1 MKRSSGKILPSSP
14 ARSPLAFIFCSTHPQ
29 GLFSMFMK
37 RDTWIY
43 LVVTIWAAIWFATSW
58 QQYFSS
64 LAYYA
69 LLLLPLMVFAWFRQ
83 ELKTKLSWW
92 LYIEV
97 WLGVFVGYG
106 MLIVLDNGG
115 NTELAT
121 LFITCCCLDLM
132 LEANG
137 YIRHFDGF
145 RKISLDMAILLG
157 IVLLT
162 GLGSAMAVSG
172 IGDPRFDH
180 NGILLIGGVFVPA
193 KIADN
198 FGLFLGF
205 WLQFFLLW
213 LAGFIIYYINHYLL
227 VPRLLKERGIVY
239 YAAGVAGTVVILYP
253 ILAQLITWLPFNERF
268 QVISSQPFDAENA
281 WGVFAVLIG
290 TLPVILAI
298 HWFRQHSR
306 IATLEKQQVQAELD
320 VLKQQINPH
329 FFFNTLNNLYALS
342 LTRSAK
348 TPQVILQLSELMR
361 YVIYEGQKE
370 QVPLSAEVKYMEDYL
385 HLQKIRMHKSVDV
398 QLHHEGYDPSL
409 QISPLLLIILIE
421 NAFKHGVEPAEGASF
436 LHIKLQTEKDEVYFT
451 CRNSVE
457 PAEKEMAKGIGLE
470 NLRRRLQLLYPGD
483 HTLHT
488 ETDGHTFFASL
499 KLQLHAAASPHH

>member
-1 MKRSSGKILPSSP
+1 
-14 ARSPLAFIFCSTHPQ
+14 
-29 GLFSMFMK
+29 MK

-83 ELKTKLSWW
+83 ALKAKLTWW
-92 LYIEV
+92 QYIAA
-97 WLGVFVGYG
+97 WLAVFAGYG
-106 MLIVLDNGG
+106 LLIVSVNGG
-115 NTELAT
+115 NAELGT
-121 LFITCCCLDLM
+121 LFVTCFWLDLV

-137 YIRHFDGF
+137 YIRHFQRF
-145 RKISLDMAILLG
+145 RKISLDVAILLG
-157 IVLLT
+157 MVLLT

-180 NGILLIGGVFVPA
+180 DGLLLIGGVFDAA
-193 KIADN
+193 KIMGH
-198 FGLFLGF
+198 FGLFLSF

-213 LAGFIIYYINHYLL
+213 LAGFLIYYINHYFL

-239 YAAGVAGTVVILYP
+239 YAAGVAGTVVVLYP
-253 ILAQLITWLPFNERF
+253 VLAQLIIWLPFNERF
-268 QVISSQPFDAENA
+268 QIISSQPFDAENA

-290 TLPVILAI
+290 TLPVIVAI
-298 HWFRQHSR
+298 HWFRQHST
-306 IATLEKQQVQAELD
+306 IAALEKQQVQAELD

-348 TPQVILQLSELMR
+348 TPEVILQLSELMR

-370 QVPLSAEVKYMEDYL
+370 QVTLGAEVKYMEDYL

-398 QLHHEGYDPSL
+398 QLDYESYDPSL

-421 NAFKHGVEPAEGASF
+421 NAFKHGVEPAENAAF
-436 LHIKLQTEKDEVYFT
+436 LHMQLQTRKDEVYFS

-457 PAEKEMAKGIGLE
+457 PAEKDTAKGIGLE
-470 NLRRRLQLLYPGD
+470 NLRRRLELLYPGA